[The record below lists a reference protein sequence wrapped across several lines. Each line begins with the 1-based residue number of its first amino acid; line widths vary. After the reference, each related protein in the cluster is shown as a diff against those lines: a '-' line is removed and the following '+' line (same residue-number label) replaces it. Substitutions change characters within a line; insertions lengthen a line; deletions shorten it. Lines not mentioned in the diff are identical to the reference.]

1 MKKAFVLCVL
11 AAAATWGTSALA
23 IGRLADVTVTDR
35 STGATL
41 PVHYYR
47 GEYWVAGVP
56 RAKYAID
63 VRNATGQRLLAVTS
77 VDGVNVVSGETAS
90 TAQTGY
96 VFGAWQRYGITGWR
110 KGNDAVAAF
119 EFTASPNSYA
129 ERTGRPRDVGVIGV
143 ALFRERA
150 PVVQPVVP
158 YPYHSRRDRYSEPYG
173 ESSAGAAAP
182 ATPTAPA
189 PLPAPSARADAAH
202 NSHGAADKSTAESA
216 APAGRLERESNDA
229 SMAKRAA
236 PQATQPAPKLGTGH
250 GERESSYVS
259 NTEFERERS
268 TPNEVIRIR
277 YDSRENL
284 VSIGVI
290 PQYRT
295 PQPYPR
301 AFPDSPVGYVPDPPL
316 YR

>member
-41 PVHYYR
+41 PVHYHR

-56 RAKYAID
+56 GAKYAID
-63 VRNATGQRLLAVTS
+63 IRNASGARVLAVTS

-90 TAQTGY
+90 VAQTGY
-96 VFGAWQRYGITGWR
+96 VFSAWQRYGITGWR
-110 KGNDAVAAF
+110 KSNNDVAAF

-150 PVVQPVVP
+150 PIAQPVVP
-158 YPYHSRRDRYSEPYG
+158 YPYHSRRDSRL
-173 ESSAGAAAP
+173 ESDSAPSAAAP
-182 ATPTAPA
+182 APTAPSA
-189 PLPAPSARADAAH
+189 PAPASRGDASAGL
-202 NSHGAADKSTAESA
+202 HGMADKSTAESA
-216 APAGRLERESNDA
+216 AGAARQERESHDA

-236 PQATQPAPKLGTGH
+236 PQAAPKLGTGH

-259 NTEFERERS
+259 NTAFERES
-268 TPNEVIRIR
+268 SAPNEVIRIR

-284 VSIGVI
+284 VSMGVI
-290 PQYRT
+290 PQYRA
-295 PQPYPR
+295 PQPQPN
-301 AFPDSPVGYVPDPPL
+301 AFPDSPVGYVPDPPY